1 MGAMRQGDEENAPE
15 HRSPAEAGGVPM
27 KSRLLTGL
35 LLAFC
40 CWHAVFLLIS
50 IIPAPPARDDP
61 GNPGVDLYR
70 LVLGGRQ
77 QWNMFETI
85 PVLHS
90 MDVRLEGEDEAGG
103 KITTGC
109 VLPGFK
115 PYPKPEDSRYY
126 VLFFRLMLF
135 DNKVAFQEAY
145 LRKAA
150 QLISAPRSPG
160 AGGKWSLVMDLEYTR
175 NLVHSRRDGQVSML
189 LTKTFDLPIPRGSPP

>member
-1 MGAMRQGDEENAPE
+1 MGSMSQDDAGAAPE
-15 HRSPAEAGGVPM
+15 QGSPAEAGGVPVR
-27 KSRLLTGL
+27 SCLLTGL

-40 CWHAVFLLIS
+40 CWHAVFLVISLI
-50 IIPAPPARDDP
+50 PPPPGRDDP
-61 GNPGVDLYR
+61 GNPAVDLYR

-90 MDVRLEGEDEAGG
+90 MDVRLEGEDEAGR
-103 KITTGC
+103 KITAGC

-115 PYPKPEDSRYY
+115 PYPKPEESRYY
-126 VLFFRLMLF
+126 VLFYRLMLF
-135 DNKVAFQEAY
+135 DNKIAFQETY

-150 QLISAPRSPG
+150 QLISARRGSG

-175 NLVHSRRDGQVSML
+175 NLVHSRRDGQIPML
-189 LTKTFDLPIPRGSPP
+189 HTKTFALPIPDGLSP

>member
-1 MGAMRQGDEENAPE
+1 MGSMSQDDAGAAPE
-15 HRSPAEAGGVPM
+15 QGSPAEAGGVPVR
-27 KSRLLTGL
+27 SCLLTGL

-40 CWHAVFLLIS
+40 CWHAVFLVIS

-61 GNPGVDLYR
+61 GNPAVDLYR

-90 MDVRLEGEDEAGG
+90 MDVRLEGEDEGG
-103 KITTGC
+103 RKITAGC

-126 VLFFRLMLF
+126 VLFYRLMLF
-135 DNKVAFQEAY
+135 DNKVAYRDAY
-145 LRKAA
+145 LRNAA
-150 QLISAPRSPG
+150 QLISARRGPE
-160 AGGKWSLVMDLEYTR
+160 AVEKWSLVMDLEYTR
-175 NLVHSRRDGQVSML
+175 NLVLIRRDGQLAMPA
-189 LTKTFDLPIPRGSPP
+189 TQTFKLSIPGGSYP